1 MNGRTKQSVI
11 NEVIKE
17 VDEARGNA
25 ERGQLLDETVYGYLF
40 GEVSTLEQLELITEE
55 ESTKLLNDVI
65 FASVGSR
72 EGESL

>member
-25 ERGQLLDETVYGYLF
+25 ERGQLLGEIAYGTLF
-40 GEVSTLEQLELITEE
+40 GEVSILEQLELITEE